1 MILLINFLSCNFLL
15 KIVLLYTSIQIS
27 ILLISCIYS
36 QTNYYN
42 TIRVQH
48 HFIQTI
54 FSLVLG
60 LWSLNAY
67 IIYIDRYTV
76 SNLILQYKCYI
87 VMHDLQRVSIAYRK
101 HGKPK
106 CPEWSIEGSYIVA
119 YRIYFMLIRCNIKI
133 KVSID
138 VYAQELFSKHF
149 YKWRYSYIL
158 YEDLH
163 IFEDNLK
170 CSYTSTNP
178 YTQIEHTL

>member
-76 SNLILQYKCYI
+76 SNLILQYVCYI
-87 VMHDLQRVSIAYRK
+87 TIYDLQEVNIAYKK
-101 HGKPK
+101 HYKPK
-106 CPEWSIEGSYIVA
+106 YPKQSIKGSYIA
-119 YRIYFMLIRCNIKI
+119 ACKIYFILVKYNVKI

-138 VYAQELFSKHF
+138 A
-149 YKWRYSYIL
+149 
-158 YEDLH
+158 
-163 IFEDNLK
+163 
-170 CSYTSTNP
+170 CT
-178 YTQIEHTL
+178 